1 LPTSGGADEKNQS
14 FPLLKDRDT
23 VQQGLKAFLDLTRL
37 HFVIV
42 WPILGCSGLFLAF
55 HNYGGCDL
63 LLVGKVI
70 AIAILGFEAGLVLND
85 YIDRN
90 LDTRDVESAL
100 TRYWR
105 PFGSRPIAEGAL
117 SPRTALIVVLL
128 FAGSAAALI
137 LTLRPPHS
145 WYLLGL
151 LLYSY
156 TVEAFYQVKKRNQR
170 FPIAQIVG
178 RTDLALFPV
187 AGYLSYGFPD
197 ATALL
202 YFAFLFPWALV
213 HLGVNDLADE
223 RNDRARGL
231 ATIPVLYGVRGAYAW
246 VALFT
251 VLHLAV
257 VPVFFWELSL
267 VSKAAALAAVLC
279 ILGANRILYRTTTPE
294 SALRAL
300 PLLHISLLLY
310 AAGIIAGYFL

>member
-1 LPTSGGADEKNQS
+1 MHRT
-14 FPLLKDRDT
+14 
-23 VQQGLKAFLDLTRL
+23 LKAFLDLTRL

-55 HNYGGCDL
+55 LNYGGFDI

-85 YIDRN
+85 YIDRTI
-90 LDTRDVESAL
+90 DTKDVESAL

-105 PFGSRPIAEGAL
+105 PFGSRPIAEGVL
-117 SPRTALIVVLL
+117 SARTALIVVL
-128 FAGSAAALI
+128 FCAAAAATLI
-137 LTLRPPHS
+137 LTINPPHS

-156 TVEAFYQVKKRNQR
+156 AVEAFYQVKKRHQR
-170 FPIAQIVG
+170 FPLAQVVG

-197 ATALL
+197 TTALL
-202 YFAFLFPWALV
+202 YFLFLYPWALI

-231 ATIPVLYGVRGAYAW
+231 ATIPVLYGMRGGYAW

-257 VPVFFWELSL
+257 VPVFFWELGL
-267 VSKAAALAAVLC
+267 VTKAAALVAVFC
-279 ILGANRILYRTTTPE
+279 ILGANRILYRSTTPE

-310 AAGIIAGYFL
+310 AAGIVAGYFL